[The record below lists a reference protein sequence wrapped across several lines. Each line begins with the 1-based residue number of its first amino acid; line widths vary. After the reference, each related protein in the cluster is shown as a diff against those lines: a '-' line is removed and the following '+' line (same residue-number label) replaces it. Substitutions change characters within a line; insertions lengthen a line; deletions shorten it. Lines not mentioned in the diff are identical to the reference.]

1 MLQRGFSLL
10 TFQNYIRTFKNTLN
24 TLQKAFK
31 KRNWM
36 KNYFTKKRILLLLLL
51 FLLLLIWVEL
61 GVGILGSPWAG
72 N

>member
-1 MLQRGFSLL
+1 
-10 TFQNYIRTFKNTLN
+10 
-24 TLQKAFK
+24 
-31 KRNWM
+31 M